1 MSKVRDFWQ
10 RLGHAEGADGG
21 AFRRHQIAS
30 LAKRAPILAAANLVN
45 GMATAI
51 VFWPIAPHHL
61 VVAWA
66 AILIAAPFY
75 PLRGWRG
82 RRGRRGPGPA
92 SAEPLRRA
100 AIQALVVGLA
110 WGAGAVVLYPAGSIG
125 HQFFLAVV
133 IAGSAVGAAAAMAPV
148 PAAAVAFIVASIV
161 PLFARLA
168 IGGEA
173 LQWAL
178 AAMTLVFALVALATL
193 RTVYGSIAESFR
205 NKVQNA
211 TLLDQLK
218 AARADLL
225 DAIASTS
232 EAFALFDEQDRL
244 VLCNE
249 NFGKLLS
256 LPPQSQVKGA
266 AYESLLRAAAPPV
279 PVASGQR
286 ALDDWITERLQ
297 RHRLAAGSFV
307 QHLANGRW
315 LQTSDRR
322 TSQGGTVTVHVDI
335 TELKEN
341 EAALRRAKE
350 LAESASRAKSEFLAM
365 MSHELRTPLNAIMGF
380 SEILKDEL
388 FGNHADPHY
397 KDYAVDIHDSGRHL
411 LQVINDIL
419 DLSKIEAGRFE
430 LNEQA
435 VDLRWLIDDVG
446 RMMGERVRHAGLQLE
461 VDLPTPTPALFADPR
476 AVKQMLVNL
485 VSNAIKF
492 TPDGGRV
499 TISVAADDD
508 GLEIAVRDTGIG
520 IAEAD
525 MAKVMEPFGQVDG
538 GLVRSRPGTGLGV
551 PLVRSLIELHDGTLS
566 IDSAVGR
573 GTTVTLSFAG
583 ERVRPRD
590 AA

>member
-1 MSKVRDFWQ
+1 MQ
-10 RLGHAEGADGG
+10 
-21 AFRRHQIAS
+21 
-30 LAKRAPILAAANLVN
+30 
-45 GMATAI
+45 
-51 VFWPIAPHHL
+51 
-61 VVAWA
+61 
-66 AILIAAPFY
+66 
-75 PLRGWRG
+75 
-82 RRGRRGPGPA
+82 
-92 SAEPLRRA
+92 
-100 AIQALVVGLA
+100 
-110 WGAGAVVLYPAGSIG
+110 
-125 HQFFLAVV
+125 
-133 IAGSAVGAAAAMAPV
+133 
-148 PAAAVAFIVASIV
+148 
-161 PLFARLA
+161 
-168 IGGEA
+168 GEA

-178 AAMTLVFALVALATL
+178 AAMTLALALAALATL
-193 RTVYGSIAESFR
+193 RAVYASIGESFR

-211 TLLDQLK
+211 ALLDQLK

-232 EAFALFDEQDRL
+232 EAFALFDERDRL

-249 NFGKLLS
+249 KFGKLLS
-256 LPPQSQVKGA
+256 LPPESQVKGA

-279 PVASGQR
+279 QIASGQR

-322 TSQGGTVTVHVDI
+322 TGRGGTVTVHVDI

-341 EAALRRAKE
+341 EAQLRRAKE

-388 FGNHADPHY
+388 FGGHADPHY

-411 LQVINDIL
+411 LQMINDIL
-419 DLSKIEAGRFE
+419 DLSKIEAGKFE

-435 VDLRWLIDDVG
+435 VDLEWLIDDVG
-446 RMMGERVRHAGLQLE
+446 RMMGERARHAGLQLE
-461 VDLPTPTPALFADPR
+461 VDLPSPAPVLLADPR

-508 GLEIAVRDTGIG
+508 GLDIAVRDTGIG
-520 IAEAD
+520 IAEAYLP
-525 MAKVMEPFGQVDG
+525 KVMEPFGQVDG
-538 GLVRSRPGTGLGV
+538 GLDRSRSGTGRGV

-583 ERVRPRD
+583 QRVRPRD